1 MSLLISKVPR
11 SLEAKTRMFGFEL
24 GDLLLVF
31 LYLAL
36 SNLVFGSTRLK
47 FPLVWLG
54 TLLLASVLYFVKR
67 DKPDHFLQHWG
78 EFIRSPGIFS
88 AGKAD
93 TDYQPYFEESI
104 EKMKATKK
112 LKSRLLAPIDI
123 S

>member
-78 EFIRSPGIFS
+78 EFRRRPGIFS

-93 TDYQPYFEESI
+93 TDYQPYFEESM
-104 EKMKATKK
+104 EKMNEKTT
-112 LKSRLLAPIDI
+112 L
-123 S
+123 